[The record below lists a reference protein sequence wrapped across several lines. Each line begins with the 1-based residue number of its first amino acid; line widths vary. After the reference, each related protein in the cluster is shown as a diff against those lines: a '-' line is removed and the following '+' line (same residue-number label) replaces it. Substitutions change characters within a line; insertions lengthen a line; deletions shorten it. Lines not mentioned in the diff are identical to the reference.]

1 MQLLKIET
9 ALTPASCLNLALYL
23 SLLFDNIYIYVVLLW
38 KKKKSALEMLFSN
51 FFLQLLMQE
60 GDWYYVP
67 IV

>member
-1 MQLLKIET
+1 M
-9 ALTPASCLNLALYL
+9 
-23 SLLFDNIYIYVVLLW
+23 